1 MVDGWIGRVGDRAEP
16 CGRHR
21 APARLDQS
29 RRFACGTARC
39 TAALFPFCKRGCPVS
54 NPDRYRQNAIDCL
67 RLANETRDPGAKAVL
82 LDMAQSWVR
91 LADQAQKNL
100 RTDLVYETPPRV
112 PADDPP
118 AKPSPD

>member
-1 MVDGWIGRVGDRAEP
+1 M
-16 CGRHR
+16 
-21 APARLDQS
+21 
-29 RRFACGTARC
+29 
-39 TAALFPFCKRGCPVS
+39 S

-100 RTDLVYETPPRV
+100 RTDLVYETPP
-112 PADDPP
+112 PASADDPP
-118 AKPSPD
+118 PKPSPR

>member
-1 MVDGWIGRVGDRAEP
+1 M
-16 CGRHR
+16 
-21 APARLDQS
+21 
-29 RRFACGTARC
+29 
-39 TAALFPFCKRGCPVS
+39 S

-100 RTDLVYETPPRV
+100 RTDLVYETPSPAS
-112 PADDPP
+112 ADDPP
-118 AKPSPD
+118 PKPSPR

>member
-1 MVDGWIGRVGDRAEP
+1 MFGATEAKDKGLVTRVDTVG
-16 CGRHR
+16 
-21 APARLDQS
+21 S
-29 RRFACGTARC
+29 RT
-39 TAALFPFCKRGCPVS
+39 
-54 NPDRYRQNAIDCL
+54 NRYRQNAIDCL
-67 RLANETRDPGAKAVL
+67 RLASEANDPGAKAVL